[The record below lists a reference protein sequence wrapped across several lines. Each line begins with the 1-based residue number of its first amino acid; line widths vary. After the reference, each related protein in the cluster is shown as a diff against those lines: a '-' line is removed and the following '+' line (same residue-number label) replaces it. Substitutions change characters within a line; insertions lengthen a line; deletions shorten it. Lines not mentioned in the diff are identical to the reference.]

1 VAISVASH
9 PQHGKENLMRSLSKA
24 TCAIGIIAATV
35 LMVSTAD
42 ARPPVRSNYD
52 AYDRVDRAGAS
63 IPYDA
68 GGIAYGPGQHG
79 HDDSSDFQLQ
89 GR

>member
-1 VAISVASH
+1 M
-9 PQHGKENLMRSLSKA
+9 GSLSKA
-24 TCAIGIIAATV
+24 AAAIGIIAATV

-42 ARPPVRSNYD
+42 ARSPVRSNYD
-52 AYDRVDRAGAS
+52 AYARVDRAGPS

-68 GGIAYGPGQHG
+68 GGVAYGPGQHG
-79 HDDSSDFQLQ
+79 HNDSSDFQLQ

>member
-1 VAISVASH
+1 V
-9 PQHGKENLMRSLSKA
+9 RSLSKA
-24 TCAIGIIAATV
+24 AGAIGIIAVAA
-35 LMVSTAD
+35 LMASTAD

-52 AYDRVDRAGAS
+52 AYDRVDGAGVS

-68 GGIAYGPGQHG
+68 GGPAYGPGQHG
-79 HDDSSDFQLQ
+79 HNDSSDFQLQ